1 MRQRGFTLVEALFA
15 MVLVGGLLVAVLTAV
30 GQAKTGQHRIATR
43 RQARLLAEQMRT
55 EINLL
60 PFQDPSYSDG
70 SLSEIGHSASEGGD
84 DRSGYDDADDY
95 HGWSAGPPQE
105 KDGTELS
112 WARAFTREVTVQWAP
127 FFAPY
132 SPTATKTGL
141 KLITVTVSFRGR
153 QLAEIQWNRTQNEQ
167 AVWPRRQEGW

>member
-1 MRQRGFTLVEALFA
+1 MRRGGFTLVEALFA

-60 PFQDPSYSDG
+60 PFQDPSYSSG
-70 SLSEIGHSASEGGD
+70 ALSDIGHASNEGGD

-105 KDGTELS
+105 KDGTKIS
-112 WARAFTREVTVQWAP
+112 WAGAFTRQVTVHWVP

-132 SPTATKTGL
+132 SPTATKTGM
-141 KLITVTVSFRGR
+141 KLFIVTVSWRSR
-153 QLAEIQWNRTQNEQ
+153 RLAEIQWNRTVYEQ
-167 AVWPRRQEGW
+167 AVWQRRQQGW